1 MLNPH
6 FHNTDPTRS
15 LPISLCPN
23 IMQVL
28 SYKKKWIKKLQ
39 WQSKN
44 SIDYPVQDTA
54 MRFQIRCWPKL
65 NKSFNCPNQNYKLG
79 KPKRNNRKNC
89 EGHSRTYVIIDRSNA
104 VKKQLAIISATNG
117 WVWEGGNGKVST
129 GWRLVTKT

>member
-28 SYKKKWIKKLQ
+28 SYKKKWTKNYSKKEQKQHWLPSPGYGHAFPDTMLTQTQQIIQLSKTKLQIRKTKKKQSKKLRGAH
-39 WQSKN
+39 
-44 SIDYPVQDTA
+44 P
-54 MRFQIRCWPKL
+54 
-65 NKSFNCPNQNYKLG
+65 
-79 KPKRNNRKNC
+79 
-89 EGHSRTYVIIDRSNA
+89 RTYVIIDRSNA

-129 GWRLVTKT
+129 GWR